1 MDHLEDN
8 VDTRKPLSSRSTL
21 LFVAFVIAAQI
32 LIALV
37 MYPFM
42 PATVPT
48 HWDAAGLVN
57 GYGPKWVDTFL
68 FPAIN
73 LGLFLLL
80 RLLLN
85 IGPRLGSTNR
95 RTNAVVVDRIL
106 AGVFLLM
113 LIVQLTVAAQV
124 FGIPIDSLFII
135 SLALSGL
142 FIYMGN
148 YLGKLQRNFWAG
160 IRTPWSLASDTV
172 WERTHRLGGWLFFA
186 TGVLGLVFSFI
197 PPLRRHRTGAAGR
210 GCAIRLF
217 LPDLS
222 TPGVWK

>member
-1 MDHLEDN
+1 MDPLEKN
-8 VDTRKPLSSRSTL
+8 IDTRMPLSSRSTL

-37 MYPFM
+37 TYPFM

-48 HWDAAGLVN
+48 HWDAAGQVN

-73 LGLFLLL
+73 LGVFLLL

-106 AGVFLLM
+106 AGVFLIM

-124 FGIPIDSLFII
+124 FHLPIDSLFII

-148 YLGKLQRNFWAG
+148 YLGKLPRNFWAG
-160 IRTPWSLASDTV
+160 IRTPWTLA
-172 WERTHRLGGWLFFA
+172 RNN
-186 TGVLGLVFSFI
+186 VLQK
-197 PPLRRHRTGAAGR
+197 H
-210 GCAIRLF
+210 GCR
-217 LPDLS
+217 
-222 TPGVWK
+222 

>member
-1 MDHLEDN
+1 MPIR
-8 VDTRKPLSSRSTL
+8 TAPLMLDRL

-32 LIALV
+32 PIALV

-48 HWDAAGLVN
+48 HWDAAGHVN

-73 LGLFLLL
+73 PGLFLLL

-95 RTNAVVVDRIL
+95 RTNVVVVDRIL

-113 LIVQLTVAAQV
+113 LIVHGSAPIVSAAGSSSLRECSAS
-124 FGIPIDSLFII
+124 FSASSHPCGPGASSDWCCWTRLCYTSIPI
-135 SLALSGL
+135 
-142 FIYMGN
+142 
-148 YLGKLQRNFWAG
+148 
-160 IRTPWSLASDTV
+160 
-172 WERTHRLGGWLFFA
+172 
-186 TGVLGLVFSFI
+186 
-197 PPLRRHRTGAAGR
+197 
-210 GCAIRLF
+210 
-217 LPDLS
+217 
-222 TPGVWK
+222 